1 MKTKHV
7 RQLSNTTAYGDM
19 ITAEKQAT
27 FKALTFM
34 VDSLTMAHR
43 GRQEN
48 DNYVQLL
55 SFHIWWQIHREL
67 NTLNEHRVIEALKFD
82 ETGVVRGGRTGDEQT
97 KDTSISHSGSP
108 YMTGDLYF
116 IAGSLSWG
124 ERSNSTRDQG
134 FYCATRHRPPIPH
147 PPPPPP
153 PLFCTAPSL
162 HSPHSP
168 PPPLYCMA
176 PFPLYPPPPPGD
188 E

>member
-7 RQLSNTTAYGDM
+7 RQLNNTTAYGDM
-19 ITAEKQAT
+19 ITADKQAT
-27 FKALTFM
+27 FNAIT
-34 VDSLTMAHR
+34 S

-124 ERSNSTRDQG
+124 GEEQQ
-134 FYCATRHRPPIPH
+134 
-147 PPPPPP
+147 
-153 PLFCTAPSL
+153 
-162 HSPHSP
+162 HS
-168 PPPLYCMA
+168 
-176 PFPLYPPPPPGD
+176 
-188 E
+188 